1 LTGFGYE
8 LGFSSI
14 LKYGVGAGNDDIDT
28 HPESVP
34 ESAPHISNYVL
45 PLLNY
50 KPFNKILGYIYMFVF
65 IFKLGIKQS
74 WFAIYI
80 LCLKNNIV
88 KTK

>member
-8 LGFSSI
+8 FEFSPI
-14 LKYGVGAGNDDIDT
+14 LKYGFGAGNGDIDT
-28 HPESVP
+28 HPEP
-34 ESAPHISNYVL
+34 APHISNCVL